1 MFALNS
7 NVPAFFSD
15 LCDEIRLFMPAKK
28 IDETDTI
35 PQDGTCIFLRYQK
48 EDTDWLVKTA
58 LYVDGQLR
66 AEHSGSAPVRE
77 ESALIEKK
85 YKKRFLKNAVYELLK
100 TYFKQSPPWGSLTG
114 IRPTKLVREL
124 CAQMGRE
131 KARGY
136 FQQEFDVS
144 QTKTRLAFDIAER
157 QMPLIA
163 ASEAAD
169 VDIYIGIPFCKSRC
183 SYCSFVSREY
193 GRYTALKD
201 EYLKCLFYEM
211 EQAAKWISPGRV
223 RCIYIGGGTPT
234 ALNAQE
240 LKALLSHTTACFPQ
254 WDEFTV
260 EAGRAD
266 TIDEEKLA
274 LILRSGANR
283 ISVNAQTTNAQT
295 LKAIGRTYPPEEY
308 QRAFLMARRAGFSCI
323 NSDIIFGLPGEQAEM
338 MKKTLEDVTAL
349 EPENITVHT
358 LALKNSSY
366 LAEQQDVTYPDA
378 QSVAQMVEYARDYL
392 EHRGYYPYYLYRQ
405 KYMAG
410 NLENV
415 GYARPGF
422 ICKYNID
429 IMEETT
435 SVLALGAGGI
445 SKRLYPEQNRIE
457 RACNVKDIATYNA
470 RIKDMLAR
478 KKPLFD

>member
-1 MFALNS
+1 
-7 NVPAFFSD
+7 
-15 LCDEIRLFMPAKK
+15 
-28 IDETDTI
+28 
-35 PQDGTCIFLRYQK
+35 
-48 EDTDWLVKTA
+48 
-58 LYVDGQLR
+58 
-66 AEHSGSAPVRE
+66 
-77 ESALIEKK
+77 
-85 YKKRFLKNAVYELLK
+85 
-100 TYFKQSPPWGSLTG
+100 
-114 IRPTKLVREL
+114 
-124 CAQMGRE
+124 
-131 KARGY
+131 
-136 FQQEFDVS
+136 
-144 QTKTRLAFDIAER
+144 
-157 QMPLIA
+157 
-163 ASEAAD
+163 
-169 VDIYIGIPFCKSRC
+169 
-183 SYCSFVSREY
+183 
-193 GRYTALKD
+193 
-201 EYLKCLFYEM
+201 
-211 EQAAKWISPGRV
+211 
-223 RCIYIGGGTPT
+223 
-234 ALNAQE
+234 
-240 LKALLSHTTACFPQ
+240 
-254 WDEFTV
+254 
-260 EAGRAD
+260 
-266 TIDEEKLA
+266 
-274 LILRSGANR
+274 
-283 ISVNAQTTNAQT
+283 
-295 LKAIGRTYPPEEY
+295 
-308 QRAFLMARRAGFSCI
+308 MARRAGFSCI

-366 LAEQQDVTYPDA
+366 LAEQQDVAYPDA